1 MLELAIGFAGGILIG
16 ATGAGIGLLV
26 TPLLIL
32 AGYRPAVAIGTAV
45 GVAAVSKITG
55 AVVHQR
61 LGHWPGRR
69 AWILMAGG
77 VTGAAVAWWI
87 VHARHILTG
96 PHTDTWLKRAVGV
109 ALLLAAFVMLKTY
122 WKGENRPVVEGG
134 SNRAALLLTGLSLAP
149 LEALTSVGSGTL
161 LGPVL
166 ASTTAWDVPQLA
178 AVGNLFGWM
187 VGVLSAALY
196 FRLGYFNA
204 PLFAK
209 VLLGL
214 MPGLLA
220 GALLSRRIERRWYVR
235 SFGVMSFC
243 LALRLLL

>member
-1 MLELAIGFAGGILIG
+1 MLELAIGLLGGILIG

-32 AGYRPAVAIGTAV
+32 AGYRPAVAIGTAL
-45 GVAAVSKITG
+45 GVAAVSKISG
-55 AVVHQR
+55 AILHQR

-77 VTGAAVAWWI
+77 VAGALFAWWI
-87 VHARHILTG
+87 AHSRHVLAG
-96 PHTDTWLKRAVGV
+96 PHVDVWLKRAVAM
-109 ALLLAAFVMLKTY
+109 ALLLAALVMLKTHQD
-122 WKGENRPVVEGG
+122 GENRRPVEGG

-178 AVGNLFGWM
+178 AVGNLFGWL
-187 VGVLSAALY
+187 VGVLSAVLY
-196 FRLGYFNA
+196 FQLGYFNA

-209 VLLGL
+209 VLA
-214 MPGLLA
+214 GLLPGIFA
-220 GALLSRRIERRWYVR
+220 GALLSRRLERRWYVR
-235 SFGVMSFC
+235 VLGGMSLC